1 MYIYVKFLFV
11 FIKMLKI
18 RCVIRINYMYCE
30 YIRLVIYFLCFL
42 RNVIYEIMNIKYV
55 CMKYVF

>member
-18 RCVIRINYMYCE
+18 RCVIRINYCE